1 MAGFVRHGLRETG
14 SEYCLHSKENVL
26 HLFNWNN
33 YIAPETI
40 RRFEEFCNC
49 KLSQD
54 YYSDNEEMLAKLA
67 AGATGYD
74 LIIPTGNAMDTL
86 IRQGALKPLDKS
98 LVAQSQEYQSRISR
112 HRIRSRQ

>member
-1 MAGFVRHGLRETG
+1 MNPRRLSAMRRALLVSALAWLVLFSAGCARQDQNAANNT
-14 SEYCLHSKENVL
+14 KNVL

-40 RRFEEFCNC
+40 DHFEVFCNC
-49 KLSQD
+49 ELSQD

-74 LIIPTGNAMDTL
+74 LMVPTGNAMAAL
-86 IRQGALKPLDKS
+86 IRQGALNRFKS
-98 LVAQSQEYQSRISR
+98 LCPI
-112 HRIRSRQ
+112 